1 MQLKENKVKYAGAVW
16 DKLVLPKHR
25 FIYWQVVNSQ
35 LITRD
40 LLNRFVPIPDVNC
53 PVYHQAEE
61 NYDHVAAKVKEWLG
75 QVHWLIS
82 VKDLSDKCSTTQ
94 NNFRNRVINSVI
106 AASLYQ
112 IWLNR
117 NDCIFNLTCAT
128 PCKISRVVRSL
139 VKIRIL
145 CLGPFK
151 EDRMSRLVDAAIACC
166 WQLAFGCG
174 IAGFSSLFCWLVFE

>member
-1 MQLKENKVKYAGAVW
+1 MNLRGSTSEADLNLAVNGKKFYPSKFYNMQLKENKVKYAGAVW

-35 LITRD
+35 LITRE
-40 LLNRFVPIPDVNC
+40 LLNGIVPIPN
-53 PVYHQAEE
+53 
-61 NYDHVAAKVKEWLG
+61 VAAKVNKWIG
-75 QVHWLIS
+75 QVHWPIS

-128 PCKISRVVRSL
+128 PCS
-139 VKIRIL
+139 
-145 CLGPFK
+145 
-151 EDRMSRLVDAAIACC
+151 
-166 WQLAFGCG
+166 
-174 IAGFSSLFCWLVFE
+174 

>member
-61 NYDHVAAKVKEWLG
+61 NYDHVFFECPFSLQVAAKVKEWLG

-128 PCKISRVVRSL
+128 P
-139 VKIRIL
+139 
-145 CLGPFK
+145 
-151 EDRMSRLVDAAIACC
+151 
-166 WQLAFGCG
+166 
-174 IAGFSSLFCWLVFE
+174 